1 MVWTSNYTPH
11 TSHSAEGQLRGYPT
25 IPVFY
30 HSTIPRQTKPISG
43 RPEGRT
49 SAVWIRSCDE
59 WDTGDAVEKQT
70 QFRRHGRDA
79 RGTHGRDA
87 HATERLAAS
96 PRLRG
101 DDIATDRASAP
112 NKPNFG
118 ASDLEDKCRVNKELR
133 PIGCTSGPRKTKPI
147 RPGGRVSG
155 VRVQRATPGARSPGR
170 LYKQTQFLPIRRSAF
185 PGGRIVRNK
194 PNLGR
199 VSSLKFQVLSWRS
212 RWLSLPT
219 SNFALHTSNSAEGR
233 SCETKPIPGRCGR
246 REPPLFQYSTI
257 PAFQPDAGRRHASG
271 LRSRLTNTGA
281 LATIRLFHGLGVQ
294 GISPAVYGEVGAS
307 QGRQD
312 CENGNKAFQSVSI
325 QCRRGG

>member
-1 MVWTSNYTPH
+1 MVRTSNFTPH

-30 HSTIPRQTKPISG
+30 HSTIPRQTNPISG
-43 RPEGRT
+43 RAGGRT

-101 DDIATDRASAP
+101 DDIATDTASAP

-155 VRVQRATPGARSPGR
+155 VRVQRPTPGARSPGR
-170 LYKQTQFLPIRRSAF
+170 LYKQTQFLPLCRSGDRRSRE
-185 PGGRIVRNK
+185 GGLCKTNPITRSGAPRRCR
-194 PNLGR
+194 PWR
-199 VSSLKFQVLSWRS
+199 PSRAPHYSS
-212 RWLSLPT
+212 
-219 SNFALHTSNSAEGR
+219 
-233 SCETKPIPGRCGR
+233 
-246 REPPLFQYSTI
+246 I
-257 PAFQPDAGRRHASG
+257 PARCRPHPSCTRRPRHLHVG
-271 LRSRLTNTGA
+271 DVPTW
-281 LATIRLFHGLGVQ
+281 HGLGVPNAKFRVGGPLPAHESSAGCRCHKAARAGCPHDEAAQ
-294 GISPAVYGEVGAS
+294 QRSCTGSAFPLDKHRCLDYHSRFPRTRSP
-307 QGRQD
+307 
-312 CENGNKAFQSVSI
+312 GNQP
-325 QCRRGG
+325 CG

>member
-194 PNLGR
+194 PNSAGPAASNKANSGPLR
-199 VSSLKFQVLSWRS
+199 PSRAPIIPVFHYSS
-212 RWLSLPT
+212 
-219 SNFALHTSNSAEGR
+219 
-233 SCETKPIPGRCGR
+233 
-246 REPPLFQYSTI
+246 I
-257 PAFQPDAGRRHASG
+257 PARCQPHPSCTRSAFSLDKHRCVDYHSRFPRTWSPGSQPCG
-271 LRSRLTNTGA
+271 LWGGWSVARTARL
-281 LATIRLFHGLGVQ
+281 
-294 GISPAVYGEVGAS
+294 
-307 QGRQD
+307 
-312 CENGNKAFQSVSI
+312 
-325 QCRRGG
+325 